1 MIALAASTRTV
12 GEELKDQH
20 PEPPTDDEIDTR
32 PQAETRTRRKGA
44 GRTPNSKF
52 QFEDVAGEPHLLKY
66 THIMQLRSKRM
77 VHKT

>member
-32 PQAETRTRRKGA
+32 STRLI
-44 GRTPNSKF
+44 F
-52 QFEDVAGEPHLLKY
+52 
-66 THIMQLRSKRM
+66 
-77 VHKT
+77 